1 MNSKF
6 GIGGSLVDLDGNL
19 VFPEVNEKD
28 LNEKLEN
35 NKKVETELIEFF
47 KKADF
52 SKERIN
58 ELLQFK
64 KNLEDLK
71 LLERI
76 ERKTELLSYLK
87 EQNLEIEKYK
97 NKE

>member
-35 NKKVETELIEFF
+35 NKKVETELI
-47 KKADF
+47 
-52 SKERIN
+52 
-58 ELLQFK
+58 
-64 KNLEDLK
+64 
-71 LLERI
+71 
-76 ERKTELLSYLK
+76 
-87 EQNLEIEKYK
+87 
-97 NKE
+97 